1 MGLLGAAHTY
11 PTMMTLGTVIPYP
24 YLKKIKKNINDLTH
38 PMSSADISVFFYISR
53 NTDSRNIDCILM
65 HNLQFF

>member
-38 PMSSADISVFFYISR
+38 PMSSADISVSFLYIKKYR
-53 NTDSRNIDCILM
+53 FKKYRLHFNA
-65 HNLQFF
+65 